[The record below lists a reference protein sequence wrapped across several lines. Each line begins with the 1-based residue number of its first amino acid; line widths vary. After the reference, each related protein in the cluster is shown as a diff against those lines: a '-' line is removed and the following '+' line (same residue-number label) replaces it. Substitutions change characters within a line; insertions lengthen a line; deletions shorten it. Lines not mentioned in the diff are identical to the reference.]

1 MRAGMRSVAP
11 VIPTIGEHTFG
22 SGGKRVRPVM
32 VLLAARLCGYR
43 GPRAIQIAAA
53 AEYLHSASLLHDDV
67 VDGAETRR
75 GRPSVN
81 ARFGSK
87 LAILVGDFLYARTC
101 QTLVEDGDP
110 DILAAFADSIRAMA
124 EGEVLQLTRSFD
136 PEMSES
142 TYLEVIGG
150 KTSSLLA
157 AAAEAG
163 AILGGVTRSERRAVR
178 EYGWQLG
185 LAFQLVDDALDYAGS
200 EQDLGK
206 APLTDVSEGK
216 LTLPLISTLKRCSTG
231 ERDAISSLLKDF
243 ALQSAAG
250 RVPERESV
258 QRVAECV
265 RPTPRSGERAV
276 ARAAA
281 RRPGARADRAVRRL
295 RSQAARCS
303 RSRIS
308 SSADTARVRTLSPS
322 HPFPHPTK
330 GKAGYEDPSNDRPSR
345 ERDRAGGASCA
356 TRPLAAANEPA
367 GHAAGGAIVGVVNVN
382 AATAEELALLPGV
395 GPAKAQAI
403 LEYRKEHGAFKRV
416 EDLSEVKGIG
426 DKALERMR
434 PHVALDGKST
444 AQPAK

>member
-1 MRAGMRSVAP
+1 MTTAPDLDRIIAFLREDLEQVERVMRAGMRSVAP

-22 SGGKRVRPVM
+22 SGGKRIRPVM

-110 DILAAFADSIRAMA
+110 DILAAFSESIRAMA

-136 PEMSES
+136 PEMSEA

-216 LTLPLISTLKRCSTG
+216 LTLPLIATLKRCGTG

-243 ALQSAAG
+243 ALHSASG
-250 RVPERESV
+250 RTPDREAV
-258 QRVAECV
+258 LRVADTVKRHHGVE
-265 RPTPRSGERAV
+265 SALSRAQQLGAQ
-276 ARAAA
+276 ARA
-281 RRPGARADRAVRRL
+281 
-295 RSQAARCS
+295 Q
-303 RSRIS
+303 IE
-308 SSADTARVRTLSPS
+308 
-322 HPFPHPTK
+322 PFVDCEAK
-330 GKAGYEDPSNDRPSR
+330 
-345 ERDRAGGASCA
+345 
-356 TRPLAAANEPA
+356 
-367 GHAAGGAIVGVVNVN
+367 HAM
-382 AATAEELALLPGV
+382 LALADFVV
-395 GPAKAQAI
+395 G
-403 LEYRKEHGAFKRV
+403 RH
-416 EDLSEVKGIG
+416 S
-426 DKALERMR
+426 
-434 PHVALDGKST
+434 
-444 AQPAK
+444 

>member
-1 MRAGMRSVAP
+1 
-11 VIPTIGEHTFG
+11 
-22 SGGKRVRPVM
+22 M

-81 ARFGSK
+81 ANFGSK

-110 DILAAFADSIRAMA
+110 DILAAFAESIRAMA

-178 EYGWQLG
+178 ET
-185 LAFQLVDDALDYAGS
+185 AGS
-200 EQDLGK
+200 SAGLPARRRRARLLRQRAGPRQG
-206 APLTDVSEGK
+206 AAHRRPRK
-216 LTLPLISTLKRCSTG
+216 LTLPLIAASAAHG
-231 ERDAISSLLKDF
+231 ERDAISSLLKEF

-250 RVPERESV
+250 RARPRACS
-258 QRVAECV
+258 ASPNTCAHHGV
-265 RPTPRSGERAV
+265 RARS
-276 ARAAA
+276 ARSSSA
-281 RRPGARADRAVRRL
+281 PGARAQIEPFVDCGEARDARL
-295 RSQAARCS
+295 
-303 RSRIS
+303 
-308 SSADTARVRTLSPS
+308 
-322 HPFPHPTK
+322 
-330 GKAGYEDPSNDRPSR
+330 
-345 ERDRAGGASCA
+345 
-356 TRPLAAANEPA
+356 ANFV
-367 GHAAGGAIVGVVNVN
+367 VGR
-382 AATAEELALLPGV
+382 
-395 GPAKAQAI
+395 Q
-403 LEYRKEHGAFKRV
+403 
-416 EDLSEVKGIG
+416 S
-426 DKALERMR
+426 
-434 PHVALDGKST
+434 
-444 AQPAK
+444 

>member
-1 MRAGMRSVAP
+1 LPDASELTPAPDLERIISFLREDLEQVDRVMREGMRSVAP
-11 VIPTIGEHTFG
+11 VIPAIGDHTFD

-67 VDGAETRR
+67 VDGAQTRR

-81 ARFGSK
+81 AHFGSK

-178 EYGWQLG
+178 DYGWQLG

-200 EQDLGK
+200 AQELGK
-206 APLTDVSEGK
+206 APLTDASEGK

-231 ERDAISSLLKDF
+231 ERDSLTSLLKSF

-250 RVPERESV
+250 RTPDRAEV

-265 RPTPRSGERAV
+265 RRHHGVETSL
-276 ARAAA
+276 ARAQQLCA
-281 RRPGARADRAVRRL
+281 
-295 RSQAARCS
+295 QA
-303 RSRIS
+303 
-308 SSADTARVRTLSPS
+308 
-322 HPFPHPTK
+322 
-330 GKAGYEDPSNDRPSR
+330 R
-345 ERDRAGGASCA
+345 ERIEPFVDCEAKSAMLD
-356 TRPLAAANEPA
+356 LADF
-367 GHAAGGAIVGVVNVN
+367 I
-382 AATAEELALLPGV
+382 
-395 GPAKAQAI
+395 AQ
-403 LEYRKEHGAFKRV
+403 RQ
-416 EDLSEVKGIG
+416 S
-426 DKALERMR
+426 
-434 PHVALDGKST
+434 
-444 AQPAK
+444 

>member
-1 MRAGMRSVAP
+1 VTPAPDLDRIITFLRDDLEQVERVMREGMRSVAP
-11 VIPTIGEHTFG
+11 VIPTIGAHTFG
-22 SGGKRVRPVM
+22 SGGKRIRPVM

-81 ARFGSK
+81 AQFGSK

-110 DILAAFADSIRAMA
+110 DILAAFAESIRAMA

-178 EYGWQLG
+178 DYGWQLG

-200 EQDLGK
+200 AEDLGK

-216 LTLPLISTLKRCSTG
+216 LTLPLIATLKRCSTA
-231 ERDAISSLLKDF
+231 ERDAVSSLLKSF
-243 ALQSAAG
+243 ALQSAVG
-250 RVPERESV
+250 KVPDRDEV
-258 QRVAECV
+258 LRVADCV
-265 RPTPRSGERAV
+265 KRHHGVQSAL
-276 ARAAA
+276 ARAQQ
-281 RRPGARADRAVRRL
+281 L
-295 RSQAARCS
+295 CSQA
-303 RSRIS
+303 
-308 SSADTARVRTLSPS
+308 
-322 HPFPHPTK
+322 
-330 GKAGYEDPSNDRPSR
+330 R
-345 ERDRAGGASCA
+345 ERI
-356 TRPLAAANEPA
+356 EPFVDCEA
-367 GHAAGGAIVGVVNVN
+367 KQAM
-382 AATAEELALLPGV
+382 LALADFV
-395 GPAKAQAI
+395 VD
-403 LEYRKEHGAFKRV
+403 RT
-416 EDLSEVKGIG
+416 S
-426 DKALERMR
+426 
-434 PHVALDGKST
+434 
-444 AQPAK
+444 

>member
-1 MRAGMRSVAP
+1 MTTAPDLEPIIAFLREDLEQVERVMREGMRSVAP

-53 AEYLHSASLLHDDV
+53 TEYLHSASLLHDDV

-81 ARFGSK
+81 AQFGSK

-110 DILAAFADSIRAMA
+110 DILAAISESIRAMA

-200 EQDLGK
+200 ERDLGK
-206 APLTDVSEGK
+206 APLTDAAEGK
-216 LTLPLISTLKRCSTG
+216 LTLPLIATLKRCSTG

-258 QRVAECV
+258 LRVAECV
-265 RPTPRSGERAV
+265 ARHHGVESTLSRAQQLGSL
-276 ARAAA
+276 ARAQIEPFVDCEAKQA
-281 RRPGARADRAVRRL
+281 MLAFADFV
-295 RSQAARCS
+295 
-303 RSRIS
+303 
-308 SSADTARVRTLSPS
+308 
-322 HPFPHPTK
+322 
-330 GKAGYEDPSNDRPSR
+330 
-345 ERDRAGGASCA
+345 
-356 TRPLAAANEPA
+356 
-367 GHAAGGAIVGVVNVN
+367 VG
-382 AATAEELALLPGV
+382 
-395 GPAKAQAI
+395 
-403 LEYRKEHGAFKRV
+403 RHR
-416 EDLSEVKGIG
+416 
-426 DKALERMR
+426 
-434 PHVALDGKST
+434 
-444 AQPAK
+444 